1 MVEYLVYL
9 TAVSGLLLLR
19 FTADTEPRSRVYLTP
34 ICNPVIFSCVATL
47 IVIQSAVAHIVQA
60 LVIVLLFG
68 AGSLV
73 YRSRWWS
80 KLVSTSTAAPDLEW
94 HGQRIFEKNVDI
106 KLLEKWDLDSMI
118 GLRCKS
124 RWLFSFAAFLNHFWR
139 HSPKSS
145 MKAYTPRWP
154 WDGWNWRG

>member
-19 FTADTEPRSRVYLTP
+19 FTADTESRSRVYLTP

-47 IVIQSAVAHIVQA
+47 IVIQSAAAHIVQA

-80 KLVSTSTAAPDLEW
+80 KLVSTSTAAPDLE
-94 HGQRIFEKNVDI
+94 
-106 KLLEKWDLDSMI
+106 
-118 GLRCKS
+118 
-124 RWLFSFAAFLNHFWR
+124 
-139 HSPKSS
+139 
-145 MKAYTPRWP
+145 
-154 WDGWNWRG
+154 